1 MASGLG
7 GGFCFVFP
15 SSLAICI
22 FVFFTLFDLFMQLS
36 YPILRI
42 FGEEDG
48 IRWLTEDHEG
58 LVESFLPGRPE
69 VRKLRHSF

>member
-1 MASGLG
+1 VV
-7 GGFCFVFP
+7 FV
-15 SSLAICI
+15 L
-22 FVFFTLFDLFMQLS
+22 FFLRRRLLVYLFFMTWFDMFMQLS

-48 IRWLTEDHEG
+48 ICWLTEDHEG

-69 VRKLRHSF
+69 VRKLRHTS

>member
-1 MASGLG
+1 VGVFAL
-7 GGFCFVFP
+7 FFLRRRLFVY
-15 SSLAICI
+15 L
-22 FVFFTLFDLFMQLS
+22 FFMTWFDLFVQLP

-69 VRKLRHSF
+69 VRKLRHAS

>member
-1 MASGLG
+1 MGVFAL
-7 GGFCFVFP
+7 FFLRRRLFVY
-15 SSLAICI
+15 L
-22 FVFFTLFDLFMQLS
+22 FFMTWFDLFVQLP

-69 VRKLRHSF
+69 VRKLRHAS